1 MTPAPVSIIN
11 FEALKKSASAL
22 SKRLS
27 WPRECT
33 PRPLRGATRPYVPAG
48 TATDIWVS
56 TRPFPRAGIVMSTA
70 LFAFYSLLYIKS
82 VYYTY
87 LYRSYPADNEEPLVG
102 NLAFSDNRLIKSL
115 VGAVV
120 SVSSP
125 EDTFLFLVWESDIE
139 VRRKNASVHIQPLVA
154 FGSKTHVFCV
164 QTYRKSFTACRD
176 YCSKVWSRRKTSTAE
191 SVNMIAQMSHSD
203 VVQRLGIFTCKY
215 DSYRYIVN
223 MI

>member
-22 SKRLS
+22 SMGLT

-82 VYYTY
+82 AYYRY

-102 NLAFSDNRLIKSL
+102 NLAFSDSRLIKSL

-120 SVSSP
+120 SVSSS

-139 VRRKNASVHIQPLVA
+139 VRRRNASVH
-154 FGSKTHVFCV
+154 
-164 QTYRKSFTACRD
+164 
-176 YCSKVWSRRKTSTAE
+176 
-191 SVNMIAQMSHSD
+191 
-203 VVQRLGIFTCKY
+203 VQRSLLDRKRTCSVY
-215 DSYRYIVN
+215 GLSESLSLPAVTIVVKFVRLPLHLISLASILKLSSHQN
-223 MI
+223 DLLWYMARCSQC

>member
-22 SKRLS
+22 SMGLT
-27 WPRECT
+27 WLRECP

-82 VYYTY
+82 AYYTY

-102 NLAFSDNRLIKSL
+102 NLAFSDNRLIKRW
-115 VGAVV
+115 VGGVV
-120 SVSSP
+120 SVSSS
-125 EDTFLFLVWESDIE
+125 EDTFLFLVWESDME
-139 VRRKNASVHIQPLVA
+139 VRRRVASVGRVRTRTL
-154 FGSKTHVFCV
+154 FCV
-164 QTYRKSFTACRD
+164 QTFGKSFIAFRD
-176 YCSKVWSRRKTSTAE
+176 YLEQS
-191 SVNMIAQMSHSD
+191 Q
-203 VVQRLGIFTCKY
+203 
-215 DSYRYIVN
+215 
-223 MI
+223 